1 MGVAARRGLANHR
14 TTADA
19 LPCFVDPKSI
29 ALFEELGVLSEAEVR
44 SRYEVKLEKYN
55 KLLNIEA
62 RTMKRMVRRAY
73 LPAINGYA
81 AEVARGITAVRAA
94 AAGVE
99 VGQQEA
105 LLRKLFAGVKEI
117 DAQLQALDAAHHAA
131 LELVDQQQRANKYA
145 HEIVPIMEKL
155 RAAVDEMEIVTDR
168 DHWPVPTYNDMLFYV

>member
-1 MGVAARRGLANHR
+1 M
-14 TTADA
+14 
-19 LPCFVDPKSI
+19 
-29 ALFEELGVLSEAEVR
+29 LSEAEVR

-73 LPAINGYA
+73 LPAINDYA

-94 AAGVE
+94 AADAE

-105 LLRKLFAGVKEI
+105 LLHKLLAGVKEI

-131 LELVDQQQRANKYA
+131 LGLPDQQQRANKYA

-155 RAAVDEMEIVTDR
+155 RAAVDEMEVVTDR